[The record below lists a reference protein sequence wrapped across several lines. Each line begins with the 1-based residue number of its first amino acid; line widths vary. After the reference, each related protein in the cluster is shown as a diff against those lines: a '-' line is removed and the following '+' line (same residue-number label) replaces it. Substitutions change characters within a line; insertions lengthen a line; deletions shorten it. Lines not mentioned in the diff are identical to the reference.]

1 MTSSLSNLVDNLAEG
16 IYKIKYKDCNCFLEY
31 ESINSN
37 LIRYRFLS
45 CNKYYLNN
53 VDENLMKEDSGYVT
67 HKWYHMSLITQES
80 PYLKCCDVSNVN
92 GWAMSQNAFKW
103 TEDISVFYEFF
114 IKSYNERS
122 KDGYFLEVD
131 IQYPENLRNTQ
142 NLHLIYIIKMNM
154 NKRNIKRVTTEK

>member
-1 MTSSLSNLVDNLAEG
+1 M
-16 IYKIKYKDCNCFLEY
+16 
-31 ESINSN
+31 
-37 LIRYRFLS
+37 
-45 CNKYYLNN
+45 
-53 VDENLMKEDSGYVT
+53 
-67 HKWYHMSLITQES
+67 
-80 PYLKCCDVSNVN
+80 
-92 GWAMSQNAFKW
+92 
-103 TEDISVFYEFF
+103 EDISVFYEFF